1 MIHRDTLDAF
11 WERFG
16 RGARYYAYG
25 LYREIANKNLFLW
38 AQAIAFKMLV
48 TIVPVVVLAAGIVGQ
63 VMRSSQPFAQL
74 AEVVR
79 DFLPPSQSEQIIRF
93 LEQLYTASGTLTL
106 FGALGLFLSAWS
118 LFITLRI
125 AVSNAFE
132 QDWHVGRSI
141 LGGYLFDVRMV
152 LQVGL
157 LFTLTIGLSIFT
169 QSLGSVTFVEWIGLD
184 ASWVQRGWQ
193 RVVRIAGLL
202 TPFLITM
209 AMFFQLLY
217 FVPNPHP
224 RKRSAFIGTLITAV
238 LWEGA
243 KQGFTFYATY
253 VGHFDRYQNGAEGL
267 AALGNVFGL
276 IIAFV
281 FWVYFS
287 AIVLMVGAVI
297 ASLHDHRY
305 RTEQEDTAQEDTAS
319 PEEPSSPPVPAEHSA
334 AYPPPSASPAAPG
347 EEATAEAASP
357 NEATSEDTNSDDAEP
372 AEDASVY
379 PPRS

>member
-1 MIHRDTLDAF
+1 
-11 WERFG
+11 
-16 RGARYYAYG
+16 
-25 LYREIANKNLFLW
+25 
-38 AQAIAFKMLV
+38 
-48 TIVPVVVLAAGIVGQ
+48 VVLAAGIVGQ

-141 LGGYLFDVRMV
+141 IGGYLFDVRMV

-157 LFTLTIGLSIFT
+157 LFTLTIGLSIFA

-217 FVPNPHP
+217 FVPKPHP

-253 VGHFDRYQNGAEGL
+253 VGRFDRYQDGAEGL

-305 RTEQEDTAQEDTAS
+305 RMEQHAAAA
-319 PEEPSSPPVPAEHSA
+319 EEPSSPPAPEEHSA
-334 AYPPPSASPAAPG
+334 AFPPPDASPSAPSRADDARPG
-347 EEATAEAASP
+347 DAEP
-357 NEATSEDTNSDDAEP
+357 DDAEP
-372 AEDASVY
+372 AEDAPVY
-379 PPRS
+379 PSRS

>member
-1 MIHRDTLDAF
+1 MIRRDTLNAF
-11 WERFG
+11 LERFK
-16 RGARYYAYG
+16 RSARYYVHG
-25 LYREIANKNLFLW
+25 LYQEIANKNLFLW
-38 AQAIAFKMLV
+38 AQAIAFKVLV

-79 DFLPPSQSEQIIRF
+79 DFLPPSQSEQILRF

-141 LGGYLFDVRMV
+141 IGGYLFDVRMV

-157 LFTLTIGLSIFT
+157 LFTLTIGLSIFA

-184 ASWVQRGWQ
+184 VSWVQRGWQ
-193 RVVRIAGLL
+193 RAVRIAGLL

-217 FVPNPHP
+217 FVPKPHP
-224 RKRSAFIGTLITAV
+224 RKRSALIGTFITAV

-253 VGHFDRYQNGAEGL
+253 VGHFDRYQDGAEGL

-305 RTEQEDTAQEDTAS
+305 RLKQHAAS
-319 PEEPSSPPVPAEHSA
+319 AEEPS
-334 AYPPPSASPAAPG
+334 PPPTPEPDTP
-347 EEATAEAASP
+347 EPDTTEPDTTEP
-357 NEATSEDTNSDDAEP
+357 DTTEPDTTEPTEDTP
-372 AEDASVY
+372 VY
-379 PPRS
+379 PSRS